1 MEAYGKIAI
10 HLEELLADRKISKKK
25 FSELAHMQRT
35 QINNYCK
42 NRLTRFDADVLARM
56 CTVLNCQPG
65 DILTFVPFSPQED
78 SEQKKRRKHA
88 LSPLFCPN

>member
-35 QINNYCK
+35 QINITVK
-42 NRLTRFDADVLARM
+42 PFD
-56 CTVLNCQPG
+56 T
-65 DILTFVPFSPQED
+65 I
-78 SEQKKRRKHA
+78 
-88 LSPLFCPN
+88 